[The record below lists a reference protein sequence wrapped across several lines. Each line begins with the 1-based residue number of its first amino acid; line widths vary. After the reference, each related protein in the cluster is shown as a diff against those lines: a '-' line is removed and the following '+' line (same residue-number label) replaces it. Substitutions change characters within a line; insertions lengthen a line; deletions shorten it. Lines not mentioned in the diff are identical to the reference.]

1 MVSEAGGG
9 SVWSGQVPVSDDGG
23 ATLRAAI
30 REACEWTSTDD
41 ARTAVIELADGVHR
55 IDPPAD
61 DGNAGAAIIIS
72 DAARVTLTGPR
83 AELLFTDPHREAF
96 TIRRSTDVV
105 LDGFVLDYAA
115 PSFTQGLI
123 TQVDPAE
130 SLFRFV
136 PAQGYPDFS
145 DGVLFTGSGY
155 GTLRDPRTGG
165 LKPDV
170 RQTFMI
176 EYATEPDDD
185 GGFLVTVE
193 PSDRGWMSHI
203 AVGDGFVVGHR
214 GDRHGIR
221 VQESDSVTVR
231 SVTIH
236 AAPCAAILAH
246 ESSGTV
252 LQDVTVARR
261 PGSTRWISS
270 NADAV
275 HCQGGRRGP
284 LITGCRFEGMHD
296 DGVNLYVHALTLSGL
311 ADRTLVLEGEGPV
324 REGDLLQVVDAPT
337 GAVLAEVEV
346 SELVA
351 SEPRLVIVDRD
362 LPPSVEIGAAVYNR
376 SNALPGFRIA
386 ASRFHD
392 FRGIGVRLKAS
403 DGVIEDCRFENLSG
417 CGLWIANDPGW
428 SEGPLGSRDVVV
440 AGNTFRATPS
450 DVSLRSW
457 PHSAA
462 TVMIELFDGSDGP
475 AVGRAHARIAL
486 QDNDIEQRASAA
498 VFVGGATDVS
508 LEQTRVDRGGD
519 GWLVTRDSAVT
530 VIPIDGRAEA
540 GA

>member
-1 MVSEAGGG
+1 MVIGVADG
-9 SVWSGQVPVSDDGG
+9 STWCERVPVTDDGG
-23 ATLRAAI
+23 AALRDAVRRAS
-30 REACEWTSTDD
+30 AWT
-41 ARTAVIELADGVHR
+41 AEGELRTAVIELADGVHR

-61 DGNAGAAIIIS
+61 DGATGAAIVIT
-72 DAARVTLTGPR
+72 DAARVTLTGPH

-96 TIRRSTDVV
+96 TIQRSTDVV
-105 LDGFVLDYAA
+105 LDGFIVDYAA

-123 TQVDPAE
+123 THVDTAA
-130 SLFRFV
+130 SRFRFV
-136 PAQGYPDFS
+136 PEQGYPDFS
-145 DGVLFTGSGY
+145 DRVLFTGSGY
-155 GTLRDPRTGG
+155 GTLREPRTGG
-165 LKPDV
+165 LKPDS

-176 EYATEPDDD
+176 EYTTEPDSG

-203 AVGDGFVVGHR
+203 EVGDGFIVGHR

-221 VQESDSVTVR
+221 VQESDSVTLR

-252 LQDVTVARR
+252 LQNVTVARR
-261 PGSTRWISS
+261 PGSARWISS

-296 DGVNLYVHALTLSGL
+296 DGVNLYVHALTLSGA

-324 REGDLLQVVDAPT
+324 RQGDMLQLVDAPT
-337 GAVLAEVEV
+337 GAVLVEVEV
-346 SELVA
+346 SEVVA

-362 LPPSVEIGAAVYNR
+362 LPPSVVVGAAVYNR

-403 DGVIEDCRFENLSG
+403 EGVIEDCRFENLSG

-428 SEGPLGSRDVVV
+428 SEGPLGSRDVMVT
-440 AGNTFRATPS
+440 GNTFRGTPA

-462 TVMIELFDGSDGP
+462 TVMVELFDSSDGP
-475 AVGRAHARIAL
+475 AVGRAHSRIVL
-486 QDNDIEQRASAA
+486 RDNDIEQRASAA

-508 LEQTRVDRGGD
+508 VDATRVDRAGD
-519 GWLVTRDSAVT
+519 AWLVTRDSDVT
-530 VIPIDGRAEA
+530 TASA
-540 GA
+540 GSET

>member
-1 MVSEAGGG
+1 MVSGAGDAG
-9 SVWSGQVPVSDDGG
+9 VWRGRVPVSDDGG

-30 REACEWTSTDD
+30 HDACGWTSVDGS
-41 ARTAVIELADGVHR
+41 RTAVIELAEGVHR
-55 IDPPAD
+55 IDPLAD
-61 DGNAGAAIIIS
+61 DGATGAAIVIS
-72 DAARVTLTGPR
+72 DAARVTLSGPQ
-83 AELLFTDPHREAF
+83 AELLFTDPHREAI

-105 LDGFVLDYAA
+105 LDGVVLDYAA

-123 TQVDPAE
+123 THVDSEA
-130 SLFRFV
+130 SRFRFV
-136 PAQGYPDFS
+136 PEQGYPDFS
-145 DGVLFTGSGY
+145 DPVLFTGSGY
-155 GTLRDPRTGG
+155 GTLRDPRMGG
-165 LKPDV
+165 LKPDS

-176 EYATEPDDD
+176 EYATEPDAD

-193 PSDRGWMSHI
+193 PSDRDWMSHI
-203 AVGDGFVVGHR
+203 EAGDGFVVGHR

-221 VQESDSVTVR
+221 VQESESVTLR

-296 DGVNLYVHALTLSGL
+296 DGVNLYVHALTVSGL
-311 ADRTLVLEGEGPV
+311 AERTLVLEGDGPV
-324 REGDLLQVVDAPT
+324 REGDLLQLVDAPT

-346 SELVA
+346 SDVVA

-362 LPPSVEIGAAVYNR
+362 LPASVEVGAAVYNR

-386 ASRFHD
+386 GSRFHD

-403 DGVIEDCRFENLSG
+403 DGAIEDCRFENLSG

-440 AGNTFRATPS
+440 AGNTFRATPA
-450 DVSLRSW
+450 DESLRTW

-475 AVGRAHARIAL
+475 AVGRAHARVAL
-486 QDNDIEQRASAA
+486 RDNDIEQRAAAA
-498 VFVGGATDVS
+498 VFVGGAAEVS
-508 LEQTRVDRGGD
+508 VEGTRIDRGGD
-519 GWLVTRDSAVT
+519 AWLATRDSDIT
-530 VIPIDGRAEA
+530 VIPAAGRAETDA
-540 GA
+540 